1 MKYLNN
7 EGRPKRYKQYSD
19 GKYKSS
25 LCYSVFY
32 RNRSIYPIE
41 DCSNQKDRQCF
52 QDVQKIKSRI
62 NSGYNRINSDA
73 CSVENQ
79 VTDVF
84 GDNIAFSGTWRCAKQ
99 SYCFSTASAAFH
111 KVLRSAYSCGA
122 FAGSRISL
130 WTIPRFSG

>member
-62 NSGYNRINSDA
+62 NSGYNRINSDT

-84 GDNIAFSGTWRCAKQ
+84 GDNIAFGDMALRKAELLLSGSFLLPSQLPA
-99 SYCFSTASAAFH
+99 
-111 KVLRSAYSCGA
+111 
-122 FAGSRISL
+122 
-130 WTIPRFSG
+130 